1 MVKPFIAEGAGS
13 IPGWEAKIPHAVWPK
28 NQNINN
34 GSNILTNSLKTL
46 KMVHIKK
53 KSLKKKQVI
62 SGVTLP
68 GFHSQ
73 LHHFPGRSI
82 S

>member
-53 KSLKKKQVI
+53 KSLKKKTSDFWSYTAWI
-62 SGVTLP
+62 PLSASP
-68 GFHSQ
+68 FS
-73 LHHFPGRSI
+73 R
-82 S
+82 

>member
-53 KSLKKKQVI
+53 NL
-62 SGVTLP
+62 
-68 GFHSQ
+68 
-73 LHHFPGRSI
+73 
-82 S
+82 